1 LVRASWASAFSS
13 SKSISAASGSRL
25 ISARAASTVGAWLES
40 CGSSASP
47 DRTVV
52 NGYPLLYETTY
63 LRASRQR
70 RRAQDPG
77 GGFAYSTDAF
87 TLRRSARYCSSA
99 TGARMPT
106 RSLRSWAA
114 MRKRR
119 ATPSMPSTRRGSRK
133 HFGRVRSI
141 RTPFTRP
148 SMLGRQRLCA
158 RCFTITPLT
167 VLRRERLLRP
177 PPLVPRASARG
188 AQPLPYYRGARQGG

>member
-1 LVRASWASAFSS
+1 MR
-13 SKSISAASGSRL
+13 ISTDSRKPAVLL
-25 ISARAASTVGAWLES
+25 IEPHYLPSRTA
-40 CGSSASP
+40 SSASP
-47 DRTVV
+47 DKTVV

-77 GGFAYSTDAF
+77 GGFASSTDAF
-87 TLRRSARYCSSA
+87 TLRRSARYCSPP
-99 TGARMPT
+99 TGARMPS
-106 RSLRSWAA
+106 RWLRSWAA

-119 ATPSMPSTRRGSRK
+119 ATLSMPSTRRGSRK
-133 HFGRVRSI
+133 NFDRVRSI

-167 VLRRERLLRP
+167 AQEAFAAQHP

-188 AQPLPYYRGARQGG
+188 AQPLPDYRGARQGG